1 MNNAAGKIHCSRS
14 RPRHISNLL
23 PKYTRENSPK
33 SYPRAFRKI
42 ERNSRWQSR
51 KWLVH
56 ANFVPSSL
64 RGGQWMRSKLPGI
77 TILQRLIT
85 RTSNRSSFVVKS
97 NFCATRTEK
106 IALLANLSSFRLGEW
121 KGTTHVENHRKLL
134 SKILINI
141 WNVRVTK
148 CFKQLITIRAYRL
161 HFF

>member
-77 TILQRLIT
+77 TILQRLINPNFESIIVRRQKQFLRDKNGENRAACQSFLRFDSANEKKL
-85 RTSNRSSFVVKS
+85 RTLKIGSFWVKS
-97 NFCATRTEK
+97 
-106 IALLANLSSFRLGEW
+106 W
-121 KGTTHVENHRKLL
+121 
-134 SKILINI
+134 LIFETY
-141 WNVRVTK
+141 V
-148 CFKQLITIRAYRL
+148 
-161 HFF
+161 